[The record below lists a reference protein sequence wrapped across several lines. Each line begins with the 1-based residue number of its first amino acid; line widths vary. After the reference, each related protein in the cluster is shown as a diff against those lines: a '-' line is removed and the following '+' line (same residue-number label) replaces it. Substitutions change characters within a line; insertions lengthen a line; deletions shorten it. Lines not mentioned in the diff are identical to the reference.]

1 MRTLSPAEPLIFD
14 NNTIIPIE
22 ETTIL
27 EKSLVN
33 CSFLYASKRPNAIL
47 VISSGIA
54 KAYDLDL
61 NEVPV
66 EELIKET
73 EGLKDLIENNR

>member
-14 NNTIIPIE
+14 NKTIIPIE
-22 ETTIL
+22 ETTIY
-27 EKSLVN
+27 EKSLIN
-33 CSFLYASKRPNAIL
+33 SSILYASKRPNAIL
-47 VISSGIA
+47 VISNGTA

-73 EGLKDLIENNR
+73 EGLKDLIENNC